1 MFLWQLGL
9 AEKNI
14 LSYDFDLVV
23 SDPSDTNTNSTMFSD
38 DTDEKSRKTHQE
50 SGMPVHQEDEEPPP
64 PAPAAAIEPCNNVVE
79 RQFDVQGISD
89 HQTGQF
95 SSVPRKSELK
105 IGQSSAFFTYVK
117 SSIFKN
123 NTQTVAHV
131 EANAAQHSRLDEKS
145 QAYGNPE
152 VEDTRVQENG
162 EAWES
167 YSQGDD
173 VPSSTSIPDS
183 LSMERS
189 CTPPALREHPYE
201 NNFMKES
208 FSNVQVHPRNGIQ
221 NEDSGVPAQAAYQYC
236 MSGGVVN
243 QVMITSS
250 GQVCQKNLHEMQN
263 HATTVMMPQYNHLPQ
278 CSPHLTGMTSFPYY
292 PVSICLQPGQMPA
305 AHTWQSFGSSSSSE
319 VKLNKVDRRE
329 AALIKFR
336 QKRKERCFDKKIR
349 YVNRKR
355 LAERRPRVRGQFVR
369 KVNGVNVDL
378 NGQPAS
384 ADYDE
389 DEEDD
394 DTLASLDSTPEDGG
408 SGY

>member
-1 MFLWQLGL
+1 MRLTQEIFYICVCVAFVHLYVHLCTRTCIPYISL
-9 AEKNI
+9 
-14 LSYDFDLVV
+14 L
-23 SDPSDTNTNSTMFSD
+23 TNHPAGQMS
-38 DTDEKSRKTHQE
+38 
-50 SGMPVHQEDEEPPP
+50 SG
-64 PAPAAAIEPCNNVVE
+64 
-79 RQFDVQGISD
+79 
-89 HQTGQF
+89 
-95 SSVPRKSELK
+95 PRKSELK
-105 IGQSSAFFTYVK
+105 IGESSAFFTYVK
-117 SSIFKN
+117 SSIIKN
-123 NTQTVAHV
+123 NSQAVSHV
-131 EANAAQHSRLDEKS
+131 EANAAQHLRLEEKR
-145 QAYGNPE
+145 QAFGNPV
-152 VEDTRVQENG
+152 VEDTQVHENG

-173 VPSSTSIPDS
+173 LPSSTSIPDS

-189 CTPPALREHPYE
+189 CTPPAPRELANE
-201 NNFMKES
+201 NNFMKDR
-208 FSNVQVHPRNGIQ
+208 FSNAQVHPRNGTQ
-221 NEDSGVPAQAAYQYC
+221 NEDSGLPAQAAYPYC
-236 MSGGVVN
+236 MSGVVN

-250 GQVCQKNLHEMQN
+250 GQVCQKDLHEMQN
-263 HATTVMMPQYNHLPQ
+263 HATSVMMAQYNHLPQ
-278 CSPHLTGMTSFPYY
+278 CPPHLTGMTSFPYY
-292 PVSICLQPGQMPA
+292 PVSICLQPGQMPT

-319 VKLNKVDRRE
+319 VKLNNKVDRRE

-394 DTLASLDSTPEDGG
+394 EALASMDSTPEDCG